1 MKVKAY
7 KKGRKYEY
15 ELVKEAREN
24 GQIAFRS
31 AGSHSPIDVVVI
43 DEQYKIIYFIQC
55 KNSKT
60 SYKKLAK
67 KFNKSLYNYRII
79 WKVMEREDLKRR
91 KT

>member
-7 KKGRKYEY
+7 RKGRKFEY
-15 ELVKEAREN
+15 ELVKEARKN

-43 DEQYKIIYFIQC
+43 GEQNKIIYFIQC

-60 SYKKLAK
+60 
-67 KFNKSLYNYRII
+67 NG
-79 WKVMEREDLKRR
+79 
-91 KT
+91 

>member
-1 MKVKAY
+1 MKAKAY

-43 DEQYKIIYFIQC
+43 DEQNKIIYFIQC
-55 KNSKT
+55 KN
-60 SYKKLAK
+60 YKKLAK